1 MATFLR
7 HSLTAIHRV
16 DALIYLSIIVFLVS
30 YVSIDTYIRTSTT
43 TTELDTSLCE
53 SLSAEAVALR
63 EAKLTGE
70 DAQALVNKWTFQEDK
85 HCGSIVGHLP
95 AKNIYSLP
103 QDHQKVRD
111 AWHQMKWVGK
121 PAVCRVKG
129 HQIEALDDVHNFRR
143 GYALKYTWDVEDK
156 THILPWLLG
165 NRVDL
170 NLRKRRVL
178 LDLGGN
184 MFNTSIQWF
193 MRMYPC
199 DFTEVHVFEIDT
211 KLFQFPSSPY
221 EESSNVAEPN
231 MLAVTVNETP
241 HIPSWMIQRMKLYNV
256 FVSDADDVERNMIN
270 ITRFIKEELR
280 LTAEDAVVVKM
291 DIEGSEWD
299 ILHRWTQDP
308 DMAAIVD
315 ELFVEIHYSD
325 FSMGG
330 FGWFQFEE
338 HTREQAVHLLAGLRA
353 KGFFAHAWP

>member
-1 MATFLR
+1 MATFSR
-7 HSLTAIHRV
+7 QSLNAIRRV
-16 DALIYLSIIVFLVS
+16 DSVIYFSIIVFLVS
-30 YVSIDTYIRTSTT
+30 YVSIDIYLRNATDY
-43 TTELDTSLCE
+43 DTRVCS
-53 SLSAEAVALR
+53 SLSADAQALR

-70 DAQALVNKWTFQEDK
+70 DAQAILNRWGNQEDK

-95 AKNIYSLP
+95 VKNSWSLRN
-103 QDHQKVRD
+103 KNVENYD
-111 AWHQMKWVGK
+111 AWRQMKWVGK
-121 PAVCRVKG
+121 PARCRVKG
-129 HQIEALDDVHNFRR
+129 HVIEALDDVNNFRR
-143 GYALKYTWDVEDK
+143 GYALKYIWDVEDK

-165 NRVDL
+165 NKVDL

-184 MFNTSIQWF
+184 MFNTSVQWF

-211 KLFQFPSSPY
+211 KLFQFPVAPY
-221 EESSNVAEPN
+221 EESSNVAEQN
-231 MLAVTVNETP
+231 MLATVVNETP
-241 HIPSWMIQRMKLYNV
+241 RIPTWMIERMKLYNV
-256 FVSDADDVERNMIN
+256 FVSDGDDVGKNALN
-270 ITRFIKEELR
+270 ITRFIKEELG
-280 LTAEDAVVVKM
+280 LTAEDTVVVKM

-299 ILHRWTQDP
+299 ILNRWTQDP
-308 DMAAIVD
+308 EMADIVD

-330 FGWFQFEE
+330 FGWFQFKD